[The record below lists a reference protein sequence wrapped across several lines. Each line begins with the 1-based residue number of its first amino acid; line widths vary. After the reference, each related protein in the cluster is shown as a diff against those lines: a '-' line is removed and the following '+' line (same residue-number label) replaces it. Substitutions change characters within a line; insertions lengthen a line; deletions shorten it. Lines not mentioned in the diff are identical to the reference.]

1 MGYMDEYKFWLESD
15 CFDEKTKEELRSI
28 ADDDKEIQDRFYKNL
43 KFGTGGMRGI
53 MGAGTN
59 RMNIYTV
66 TKATQGLAEYI
77 LEVGPEAAK
86 RGVVIA
92 HDCRNMSA
100 EFTEASALCL
110 NANGIKTYVF
120 DALRPT
126 PELSFAVRELG
137 CIAGIVVTASHNPPE
152 YNGYKVY
159 WEDGSQIVSPQDQD
173 ILKHVAD
180 VERYEDVK
188 TMDKDKAVADGLFC
202 MVPASVDENYYQALI
217 KQTIHGDIIPKVA
230 DDIKIVYTPLHGTGN
245 VPVREVLKRLGFKHV
260 YVVEEQTV
268 PDGDFSTVKSPNP
281 ERFVKVYNYN
291 ADEFEKAEEKIL
303 DSPLECT
310 GFVKNTFYGSVDV
323 KNPGILYIAY
333 PYNDGFKIYV
343 DGEPAEKIR
352 LGRGNMG
359 VRIYA
364 GSHDI
369 EIAYRTPGL
378 MAGALVSLFGIC
390 IMLFMLRWD
399 SKQKHVITP
408 LPTP

>member
-43 KFGTGGMRGI
+43 KFGTGGMRG
-53 MGAGTN
+53 
-59 RMNIYTV
+59 
-66 TKATQGLAEYI
+66 I

-281 ERFVKVYNYN
+281 EEPSAFAMGIDLAKKVDADVIMATDPDADRLGIYVKDSTGIWKDTEF
-291 ADEFEKAEEKIL
+291 AD
-303 DSPLECT
+303 DP
-310 GFVKNTFYGSVDV
+310 
-323 KNPGILYIAY
+323 AY
-333 PYNDGFKIYV
+333 PYVRFSMYAV
-343 DGEPAEKIR
+343 SRRQSASCRQTELSVTR
-352 LGRGNMG
+352 LSAPILQR
-359 VRIYA
+359 R
-364 GSHDI
+364 
-369 EIAYRTPGL
+369 
-378 MAGALVSLFGIC
+378 
-390 IMLFMLRWD
+390 
-399 SKQKHVITP
+399 
-408 LPTP
+408 

>member
-173 ILKHVAD
+173 ILKHVAN

-188 TMDKDKAVADGLFC
+188 TMDKDKAVADGTIYKVVTTNLTYQT
-202 MVPASVDENYYQALI
+202 PELLAKPYYINCDMSKYIALI
-217 KQTIHGDIIPKVA
+217 IDTLNH
-230 DDIKIVYTPLHGTGN
+230 
-245 VPVREVLKRLGFKHV
+245 
-260 YVVEEQTV
+260 
-268 PDGDFSTVKSPNP
+268 DGSLSQILSPN
-281 ERFVKVYNYN
+281 ERIQNVLRKYKNG
-291 ADEFEKAEEKIL
+291 EKI
-303 DSPLECT
+303 
-310 GFVKNTFYGSVDV
+310 
-323 KNPGILYIAY
+323 
-333 PYNDGFKIYV
+333 
-343 DGEPAEKIR
+343 
-352 LGRGNMG
+352 
-359 VRIYA
+359 
-364 GSHDI
+364 
-369 EIAYRTPGL
+369 
-378 MAGALVSLFGIC
+378 
-390 IMLFMLRWD
+390 
-399 SKQKHVITP
+399 
-408 LPTP
+408 

>member
-281 ERFVKVYNYN
+281 EEPSAFAMGIELAKKVDADVIMATDPDADRLGIYVKDSTGIWKDTEF
-291 ADEFEKAEEKIL
+291 AD
-303 DSPLECT
+303 DP
-310 GFVKNTFYGSVDV
+310 
-323 KNPGILYIAY
+323 AY
-333 PYNDGFKIYV
+333 PYVRFN
-343 DGEPAEKIR
+343 A
-352 LGRGNMG
+352 NM
-359 VRIYA
+359 
-364 GSHDI
+364 
-369 EIAYRTPGL
+369 T
-378 MAGALVSLFGIC
+378 GALIAEYVC
-390 IMLFMLRWD
+390 RE
-399 SKQKHVITP
+399 QKAVGK
-408 LPTP
+408 LPAN